1 MFTVKHSKETNVFHV
16 LRQNLKLSEQEMSL
30 KNKMQILKGPR
41 KKGTLHISVDGI
53 QNTEKLVIFRRLYR
67 YLCSAKINKR
77 DLHFM

>member
-41 KKGTLHISVDGI
+41 KKGTLPYFS
-53 QNTEKLVIFRRLYR
+53 
-67 YLCSAKINKR
+67 
-77 DLHFM
+77 